1 MNAQNLLLG
10 ANANTS
16 IDNKISVLNN
26 LLNNPNSSVRS
37 QLNFGAGNGA
47 SGAANPVR
55 SSLNSPQLPAGMEG
69 MLDPATVAALG
80 SSTSSSAGGYPKEIE
95 EEVEKCIQSLFKAG
109 SAPSLGVDDFVN
121 LLVRLKDSNDKKD
134 KDFYSYALQYI
145 LDANSCINRLD
156 DMQLNIMS
164 SIWGLLID
172 KNVLPTNLLSQILRQ
187 LSSMINKPNSMKY
200 FVFAVRVLDKCKT
213 RYRYTTL
220 SLFLSYFLSLLL
232 IYTYLSY
239 RQHYLL

>member
-37 QLNFGAGNGA
+37 QLNFGSASGAGNGA
-47 SGAANPVR
+47 SGSANPVR

-80 SSTSSSAGGYPKEIE
+80 SSSGGGYPKEIE
-95 EEVEKCIQSLFKAG
+95 EEVEKCIQSLFKASG
-109 SAPSLGVDDFVN
+109 VPSLGVDDFVN
-121 LLVRLKDSNDKKD
+121 LLVRLKDSTDKKD

-156 DMQLNIMS
+156 DTQLSIMS
-164 SIWGLLID
+164 NIWGLLID
-172 KNVLPTNLLSQILRQ
+172 KNVLPGNLLSQILRQ
-187 LSSMINKPNSMKY
+187 LSNMINKPSGMKY

-213 RYRYTTL
+213 RYRNNIRRAI
-220 SLFLSYFLSLLL
+220 FFLSLSH
-232 IYTYLSY
+232 IC